1 MVQDAPI
8 LVWFRRGDLRLSDN
22 PALRAASEKGRPV
35 LPVFLRDEVVE
46 RVGAAALWRM
56 GLSLESLQHDLER
69 FGSRLIL
76 RTGAAD
82 ACIGALIAET
92 GATAIY
98 WNRAHD
104 PASRQRD
111 TGLKAKLKEQGV
123 EARSFDGNLL
133 FEPWRTKNKS
143 GQPYK
148 VFSPM
153 WRAQAQQPV
162 MEPVGVPRRLQ
173 PPSDWPETE
182 TLAGWAL
189 AQGMERGES
198 ILAKRVKAGETAARD
213 RLEEFLDHGLDRY
226 KDGRDAL
233 AQDGCSGLSP
243 FLANGEIGIRQCWH
257 AAMLRDHAGASGA
270 QPFLRQLMW
279 REFSWHLLFH
289 WPELETRCW
298 RPEWERFPW
307 NPDENRSEI
316 RAWKRGRTGVELV
329 DAGMRE
335 MMVTGLMH
343 NRARMVVAS
352 YLSKHLMADWRIG
365 RAWFE
370 RHLIDWDAANNAV
383 GWQWVAGCGPDA
395 SPYFRIFNPD
405 LQATRYDK
413 KGSYRHRWIAEGQAN
428 PPETALEFFEACPAA
443 WKLSARDPYP
453 APVVALEDGRR
464 AALDG
469 LERFREQAPA

>member
-1 MVQDAPI
+1 MVKEASI

-22 PALRAASEKGRPV
+22 PALRAASETGLPV

-56 GLSLESLQHDLER
+56 GLSLESLRDDLER

-76 RTGAAD
+76 RTGAAEV
-82 ACIGALIAET
+82 AVSKLIEET
-92 GATAIY
+92 GATAVF

-111 TGLKAKLKEQGV
+111 TNLKAKLKGKGI
-123 EARSFDGNLL
+123 EARSFEGNLL

-148 VFSPM
+148 VFTPM

-162 MEPVGVPRRLQ
+162 MEPASVPQRLLR
-173 PPSDWPETE
+173 PPVWPKSESLSDWSLVE
-182 TLAGWAL
+182 AMG
-189 AQGMERGES
+189 RGAA
-198 ILAKRVKAGETAARD
+198 ILSKRVKAGEGAARD
-213 RLEEFLDHGLDRY
+213 RLEEFLDQGLAQY
-226 KDGRDAL
+226 EEGRDAL
-233 AQDGCSGLSP
+233 SRDGCSGLSP
-243 FLANGEIGIRQCWH
+243 FLANGEIGIRQCWQ
-257 AAMLRDHAGASGA
+257 AAMMRHEAGASGA

-298 RPEWERFPW
+298 KAEWEQFPW
-307 NPDENRSEI
+307 NAEENRSEI
-316 RAWKRGRTGVELV
+316 RAWKRGRTGVEMV

-343 NRARMVVAS
+343 NRARMVVGS

-370 RHLIDWDAANNAV
+370 QHLIDWDAANNAV

-405 LQATRYDK
+405 LQASRYDK
-413 KGSYRHRWIAEGQAN
+413 KGSYSRRWIAEGQAR
-428 PPETALEFFEACPAA
+428 PPETALDFFEACPAA
-443 WKLSARDPYP
+443 WKLSPRDAYP
-453 APVVALEDGRR
+453 APVVALEEGRR
-464 AALDG
+464 AALAG
-469 LERFREQAPA
+469 LERFKDQAPA